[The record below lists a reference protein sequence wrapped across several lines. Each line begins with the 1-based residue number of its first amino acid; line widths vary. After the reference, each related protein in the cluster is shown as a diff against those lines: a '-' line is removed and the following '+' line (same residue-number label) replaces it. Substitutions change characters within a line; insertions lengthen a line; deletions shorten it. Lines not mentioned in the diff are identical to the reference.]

1 MKMLIQ
7 HFALLRRFS
16 LLTCLLLLLVSFSLR
31 CIAQSPPVVI
41 ATISDS
47 ADAKAGK
54 ILIREAYRKIGL
66 EVEFRDFSAEYT
78 YKDALKVYCH
88 KSAYI

>member
-1 MKMLIQ
+1 
-7 HFALLRRFS
+7 
-16 LLTCLLLLLVSFSLR
+16 VSFSLS
-31 CIAQSPPVVI
+31 CIAQTPPVVI

-47 ADAKAGK
+47 ADAEAGK

-66 EVEFRDFSAEYT
+66 EVEFRDFSAEY
-78 YKDALKVYCH
+78 KDALKVYCH